1 MSALVTTVLPAR
13 AAVTCGCA
21 PQAVCTVAMMS
32 MKLGVLAG
40 ALCACLIAVSGELH
54 VVDSTSLTRHVSL
67 DSTAALVLYTQGH
80 GCAECRVK
88 EYTALLLEASFHHL
102 SDVKVWPRCGRR
114 LTHCC

>member
-1 MSALVTTVLPAR
+1 MLPAR

-21 PQAVCTVAMMS
+21 TQAVCTVAMMS

-67 DSTAALVLYTQGH
+67 ELAEVHLQRGNKH
-80 GCAECRVK
+80 G
-88 EYTALLLEASFHHL
+88 
-102 SDVKVWPRCGRR
+102 
-114 LTHCC
+114 